1 MECKQCNV
9 HAEQIKTLFK
19 RVDEMNAIQ
28 QTLHSLDKSYALQSQ
43 LLQNIVE
50 HNKKQDERMNRQ
62 NEINIKQNE
71 TLSNI
76 NANLSNL
83 NTRVEKLEQGQADL
97 AKRVDENENKHNIDL
112 RDIEKKKFTDMLI
125 KYGLAINGGLVVL
138 WEILKIIKGLR

>member
-1 MECKQCNV
+1 MEREKLPCDT
-9 HAEQIKTLFK
+9 HTEQIKTLFK
-19 RVDEMNAIQ
+19 RVDEMDIIQ
-28 QTLHSLDKSYALQSQ
+28 RTLHSLDKSYALQSQ

-50 HNKKQDERMNRQ
+50 HNKKQDERMDRQ

-76 NANLSNL
+76 NANLSIL
-83 NTRVEKLEQGQADL
+83 NAKVEKLKQRQADL

-125 KYGLAINGGLVVL
+125 KYGLPISGGLVVL
-138 WEILKIIKGLR
+138 WEILKIIKG

>member
-19 RVDEMNAIQ
+19 RVDEMDTIQ

-138 WEILKIIKGLR
+138 WEILKIIKG